1 MNRNAH
7 LKISEGIDKAAS
19 PCHNEKKKDMI
30 PCGGIILTGKD
41 LEFRP
46 TVHLVIHELEKK
58 GVNHFSWEKGPFPP
72 PKNSRRPSLEPISL
86 WPPITN

>member
-7 LKISEGIDKAAS
+7 LKISEGIDKAAN

-30 PCGGIILTGKD
+30 PCRGIIPTSKD
-41 LEFRP
+41 LELRP
-46 TVHLVIHELEKK
+46 TMPLVIHELEKK
-58 GVNHFSWEKGPFPP
+58 GVNHLSWGKGPFPP